1 MRNIALF
8 VVLAVLVSFFVG
20 CGEEEVAD
28 LSNFQ
33 GSKLARDANGKLVVR
48 EKIPAPKAEIETDV
62 QKKDATPVGEVN
74 RLDDDFDDDLNRQVL
89 PTNDPNGGV
98 RLECQRFDHG
108 REVTCRIS
116 VRKENACQMTVSDG
130 CDAKRPNERCVAE
143 VMCSAKRRQ

>member
-20 CGEEEVAD
+20 CGEKRWPT
-28 LSNFQ
+28 SPT
-33 GSKLARDANGKLVVR
+33 SKGPKTRKGCERQAGRPG
-48 EKIPAPKAEIETDV
+48 EIPGPKAEIETDV

-89 PTNDPNGGV
+89 PQTTRTAVSVSSARV
-98 RLECQRFDHG
+98 RPR